1 MIPKKTFPAALLRN
15 VQHINSQT
23 IFDKVAHPHSHE
35 HDLIDLRAKLR
46 GKDRRITKPREEI
59 LELLG
64 KEDHPVTAKFI
75 HEKLSGTC
83 DLVTVY
89 RSLKLLESMS
99 LVKRFNFG
107 DNTTRF
113 ELISSTDHGHH
124 HHLIC
129 KACRTVVEIDE
140 CFDPSMESKI
150 AKKHGFHNVT
160 HELEFFG
167 ICSSCQTT

>member
-1 MIPKKTFPAALLRN
+1 MT
-15 VQHINSQT
+15 HT
-23 IFDKVAHPHSHE
+23 HSHE

-75 HEKLSGTC
+75 HEKLSGAC

-107 DNTTRF
+107 DNTARF

-129 KACRTVVEIDE
+129 KVCRTVVEIDE
-140 CFDPSMESKI
+140 CFDPSLESKI
-150 AKKHGFHNVT
+150 AKKHGFQNVT

>member
-1 MIPKKTFPAALLRN
+1 MA
-15 VQHINSQT
+15 
-23 IFDKVAHPHSHE
+23 HSHSPE

-75 HEKLSGTC
+75 HEKLSGAC

-107 DNTTRF
+107 DNTARF

-129 KACRTVVEIDE
+129 KVCRTVVEIDE
-140 CFDPSMESKI
+140 CFDPSLESKI
-150 AKKHGFHNVT
+150 AKRHGFQNVT

-167 ICSSCQTT
+167 ICSSCQTS

>member
-1 MIPKKTFPAALLRN
+1 M
-15 VQHINSQT
+15 
-23 IFDKVAHPHSHE
+23 VAVHHQLVERTECAHGRP
-35 HDLIDLRAKLR
+35 
-46 GKDRRITKPREEI
+46 EI

-75 HEKLSGTC
+75 HEKLSGAC

-107 DNTTRF
+107 DNTARF

-129 KACRTVVEIDE
+129 KVCRTVVEIDE
-140 CFDPSMESKI
+140 CFDPSLESKI
-150 AKKHGFHNVT
+150 AKKHPQEPQEPPKIKV
-160 HELEFFG
+160 LA
-167 ICSSCQTT
+167 